1 MNRQCCV
8 EWDGSLLSSKVSP
21 HVLLRAT
28 VLVSGFH
35 AIVSRFHVPH
45 FGFLDSGTLVLDS
58 NRGWIPDSLS
68 CIPVPKPRILPFK
81 AKLCCFPNSKS
92 KTFADSGRR
101 RDSRL
106 ISREKILQGNT
117 QGKNFLLWKKIS
129 LVGYN
134 AGKILT
140 PLYIGEK
147 NSIPN
152 SLNFRRS
159 LRVVF
164 SSQQITHILPQKS
177 NGRRL
182 TKSLVP
188 DYHDYGRTL

>member
-1 MNRQCCV
+1 M
-8 EWDGSLLSSKVSP
+8 
-21 HVLLRAT
+21 
-28 VLVSGFH
+28 VSGFH
-35 AIVSRFHVPH
+35 AMVSRFHVLH

-164 SSQQITHILPQKS
+164 SSQQITHILPKKS
-177 NGRRL
+177 NGRPL

-188 DYHDYGRTL
+188 DYHD

>member
-1 MNRQCCV
+1 MYRISDSLIV
-8 EWDGSLLSSKVSP
+8 ELW
-21 HVLLRAT
+21 
-28 VLVSGFH
+28 F
-35 AIVSRFHVPH
+35 
-45 FGFLDSGTLVLDS
+45 
-58 NRGWIPDSLS
+58 WIPIVGEFQ
-68 CIPVPKPRILPFK
+68 IPWAVFRVPKTRIPPFE
-81 AKLCCFPNSKS
+81 AKLCCFPNSTS
-92 KTFADSGRR
+92 KTFADYGRR

-106 ISREKILQGNT
+106 ISREKNLT
-117 QGKNFLLWKKIS
+117 RKYPGKKLPALKKIC

-164 SSQQITHILPQKS
+164 SSQQLTHILPQKS
-177 NGRRL
+177 NGRPL

-188 DYHDYGRTL
+188 DYHD